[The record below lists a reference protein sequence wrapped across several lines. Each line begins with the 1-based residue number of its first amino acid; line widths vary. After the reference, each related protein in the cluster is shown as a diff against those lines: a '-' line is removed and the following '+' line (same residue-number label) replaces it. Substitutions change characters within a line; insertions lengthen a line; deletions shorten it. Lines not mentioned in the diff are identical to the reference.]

1 LIGFRTSCTWPVNR
15 LPSPSNQLSSIR
27 DAVTGNSYTG
37 DIKSQSA
44 YNYTY
49 NVIGELTGDVQQEIT
64 NVTWNVYGKILSLSD
79 SGNTISF
86 TYDAAGNRISKTAH
100 GITTWYVRDAQGNV
114 MSVYTQGNS
123 AINSGALTQSEAHLY
138 GSIRLGLLDLSVNC
152 GTSLT
157 QPTSLSLVR
166 GNKLFELTNHL
177 GNVLETISDK
187 KVQHTS
193 DNSTVDYYLADVLN
207 ANDYYSFGMGMPA
220 RSYNATTAA
229 NYRYGFNG
237 KEQDPEVKG
246 AGDQYDYG
254 MRMYDPRV
262 GRFLST
268 DPLTK
273 QYPWYT
279 PYQFSGNTSIAGKD
293 RDGEETMIPLNGVG
307 LSGTPMS
314 NYFDN
319 KEGRKLWMK
328 AMGIELG
335 IGAIALTDIFL
346 TKGRITTTLL
356 VEAPFYGSFEH
367 NRSRTLEGRI
377 EQDNRSKEGLTTAF
391 VNWSMG
397 RVTGSLLDVVKEGFI
412 ATKDVI
418 PIFRGTSVGFEG
430 NAAQKALGISPGST
444 DPAVA
449 TMFATQSENYGEGIL
464 YISNTRL
471 LGQVGLTANVLKET
485 EIEVA
490 AKIKPADYA
499 KYAQGYITASEAR
512 SILKSIGVEVPS
524 RISRNTNISTLLEG
538 RTKMT
543 KEQIDK
549 FTTKA
554 LEIIKNREK

>member
-1 LIGFRTSCTWPVNR
+1 
-15 LPSPSNQLSSIR
+15 
-27 DAVTGNSYTG
+27 
-37 DIKSQSA
+37 
-44 YNYTY
+44 
-49 NVIGELTGDVQQEIT
+49 
-64 NVTWNVYGKILSLSD
+64 
-79 SGNTISF
+79 
-86 TYDAAGNRISKTAH
+86 
-100 GITTWYVRDAQGNV
+100 
-114 MSVYTQGNS
+114 
-123 AINSGALTQSEAHLY
+123 
-138 GSIRLGLLDLSVNC
+138 
-152 GTSLT
+152 
-157 QPTSLSLVR
+157 
-166 GNKLFELTNHL
+166 
-177 GNVLETISDK
+177 
-187 KVQHTS
+187 
-193 DNSTVDYYLADVLN
+193 
-207 ANDYYSFGMGMPA
+207 
-220 RSYNATTAA
+220 
-229 NYRYGFNG
+229 
-237 KEQDPEVKG
+237 
-246 AGDQYDYG
+246 
-254 MRMYDPRV
+254 
-262 GRFLST
+262 
-268 DPLTK
+268 
-273 QYPWYT
+273 
-279 PYQFSGNTSIAGKD
+279 
-293 RDGEETMIPLNGVG
+293 MIPLNGVG